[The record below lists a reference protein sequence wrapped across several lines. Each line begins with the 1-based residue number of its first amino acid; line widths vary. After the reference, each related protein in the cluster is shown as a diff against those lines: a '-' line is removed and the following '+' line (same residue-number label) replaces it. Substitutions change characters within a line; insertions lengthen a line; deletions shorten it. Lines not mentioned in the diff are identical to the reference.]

1 MESTAKQGNSPVDE
15 NSERASNTQSTSGH
29 EESWRKDGGPSPKAK
44 YDHVTDRV

>member
-1 MESTAKQGNSPVDE
+1 MESQAKQGNSPVRE
-15 NSERASNTQSTSGH
+15 NTNKQARIQSTSGH